1 MKNPADTQDL
11 GAEFDRRA
19 RAAAA
24 QTKSFSLEWPGSP
37 TLPASDGSGS
47 PVKVGP
53 IGSAGQ
59 GGQS

>member
-1 MKNPADTQDL
+1 MTPPD
-11 GAEFDRRA
+11 E
-19 RAAAA
+19 
-24 QTKSFSLEWPGSP
+24 TKSFTLEWPGSP

-59 GGQS
+59 SGQGGQS